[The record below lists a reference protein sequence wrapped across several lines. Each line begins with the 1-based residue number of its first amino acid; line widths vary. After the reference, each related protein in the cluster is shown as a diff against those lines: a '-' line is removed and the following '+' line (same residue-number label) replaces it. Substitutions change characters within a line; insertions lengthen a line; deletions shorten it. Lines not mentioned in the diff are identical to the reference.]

1 MHCGFACDRPHDN
14 RRMIISLRHAS
25 LLGMAAFSLLAA
37 CTPTMNWR
45 EVRFDNSPVAALL
58 PCKPDRA
65 TRSIALGGLARD
77 MVMAGCEAGGAMF
90 TVSYIDVGAGAGAQ
104 AALDR
109 AMKDWKA
116 ASKTAQAIY
125 QIHGTQLVQA
135 AVYGT
140 PSAERDGPSAL
151 STQALETFF
160 GGLTMPR

>member
-1 MHCGFACDRPHDN
+1 MQKHFYPLRLMFG
-14 RRMIISLRHAS
+14 ILLLSLI
-25 LLGMAAFSLLAA
+25 A

-65 TRSIALGGLARD
+65 TRSVALGGVAHD

-90 TVSYIDVGAGAGAQ
+90 TVSYIDVGAGADAK
-104 AALDR
+104 AALER

-116 ASKTAQAIY
+116 ATKTAQTIY

-140 PSAERDGPSAL
+140 PNAERDGPSAL
-151 STQALETFF
+151 SAQAVETFF
-160 GGLTMPR
+160 GGLSLQR